1 MARTNFFGQ
10 HSVDIWSSRNVN
22 LGTGYTLKF
31 NYANSRNIQGNGR
44 GKVAQPTE
52 NDIQLIYF
60 QFSEIMSAIKM
71 LVVRRVGLDYV
82 GGGGQGVLHNLAGCI
97 REKAAMWHEID
108 TGHWTPPP
116 MHMWLARWLCLGVVR
131 WRTQKSGGVAMVAFY
146 FCINSNKHDN
156 EMTTEMS
163 DTQIICNFILF

>member
-1 MARTNFFGQ
+1 MVWTNFFGQ

-71 LVVRRVGLDYV
+71 LVVRRVGLGMLDV
-82 GGGGQGVLHNLAGCI
+82 EG
-97 REKAAMWHEID
+97 RECSIIWLVALEKRLQCGMKLTQD
-108 TGHWTPPP
+108 TG
-116 MHMWLARWLCLGVVR
+116 HMWLARWLCLGVVR
-131 WRTQKSGGVAMVAFY
+131 WRTQKVGEWPWWLFIFALTAT
-146 FCINSNKHDN
+146 N
-156 EMTTEMS
+156 TTMK
-163 DTQIICNFILF
+163 

>member
-60 QFSEIMSAIKM
+60 QYSEIMSAIKM
-71 LVVRRVGLDYV
+71 LVVRRNGL
-82 GGGGQGVLHNLAGCI
+82 GMLEMEG
-97 REKAAMWHEID
+97 RECSIIWLVALEKRLQCGMKLTQD
-108 TGHWTPPP
+108 TGHHHRCTCG
-116 MHMWLARWLCLGVVR
+116 WLGGCVWEWFGGEPKKAEEWPWWLFIFAL
-131 WRTQKSGGVAMVAFY
+131 TAT
-146 FCINSNKHDN
+146 N
-156 EMTTEMS
+156 TTMK
-163 DTQIICNFILF
+163 